1 MTISFMHQ
9 IDSPNTLI
17 CSFLA
22 LFYSFLMLVIFLKN
36 IFLCDNLTPPLN
48 ELFSIS
54 CHNFGISVFPNI
66 FNSLLKN
73 WFVHKIENNLLKI
86 VLVFCSKF
94 CVHINVW
101 LQLCFFCLNSITLWN
116 FSTASPWSSGCFKA
130 LISMA

>member
-1 MTISFMHQ
+1 MHK
-9 IDSPNTLI
+9 INGPNTLI
-17 CSFLA
+17 YPFLA

-48 ELFSIS
+48 ELFSIN
-54 CHNFGISVFPNI
+54 CHKFDVSVFPNI

-73 WFVHKIENNLLKI
+73 GFVHKIEKDLLKI

-116 FSTASPWSSGCFKA
+116 FSTASPWSSACFKA